1 MPRLQV
7 VMPDEEPD
15 NAVQPRAEELRL
27 LEAMLFASAEPL
39 DEKSLA
45 ARLPQGTNVREALV
59 RLQEEYATRGV
70 NLLRIGGKWTF
81 RTANDLSWLLSKETV
96 ETRKLSRAA
105 IETLAIIAYHQPV
118 TRAEIEELRGV
129 STSKGSVD
137 VLLET
142 GWIRPRGRRKSPG
155 RPLTY
160 GTSEAFLSHFGLD
173 AVGDLPGL
181 EELKGA
187 GMLDGRLPPGF
198 AVPVP
203 SDDPALRDDEDPL
216 EPGDLDLAL
225 APPPERT
232 DDDCSPRRGDCGQR
246 PPSPNR
252 LAGQRGIPVRPAK
265 QAQSLFLPRLTPRFR
280 PLGERCSLRKP
291 PEAPGQALDD
301 DVRIVVVA
309 SGGRGFHALSRSEF
323 EMDGLFVRLCGG

>member
-7 VMPDEEPD
+7 VMPDDEPD

-59 RLQEEYATRGV
+59 RLQGEYATRGV

-198 AVPVP
+198 SVPVP

-232 DDDCSPRRGDCGQR
+232 DDD
-246 PPSPNR
+246 
-252 LAGQRGIPVRPAK
+252 
-265 QAQSLFLPRLTPRFR
+265 
-280 PLGERCSLRKP
+280 
-291 PEAPGQALDD
+291 
-301 DVRIVVVA
+301 
-309 SGGRGFHALSRSEF
+309 
-323 EMDGLFVRLCGG
+323 